1 MVIPERRCKLAN
13 RELEDCFLLRGLND
27 AEVEKLLSI
36 AEERTYSK
44 GDVLVRQGEAASQ
57 LFVILQGMTSVKT
70 KYGDKML
77 DIVELGPGQLVGEM
91 ALVENGVHSAT
102 VEVVETPT
110 KALVFDVDKFLALC
124 EAEPRMG
131 YWLMRNIASD
141 IAFKIY
147 HNNLKMLL

>member
-1 MVIPERRCKLAN
+1 MVD
-13 RELEDCFLLRGLND
+13 REVEDCFLLRGLND

-57 LFVILQGMTSVKT
+57 LFVILKGMARVKT
-70 KYGDKML
+70 EHGGKTLK
-77 DIVELGPGQLVGEM
+77 IVELGAGQLVGEM
-91 ALVENGVHSAT
+91 ALVENGVHLAT
-102 VEVVETPT
+102 VEVTETPT
-110 KALVFDVDKFLALC
+110 KALVFDVDEFLALC

-147 HNNLKMLL
+147 HNNRKMLV